1 MSCTEAAVL
10 LVRQQPANDPKG
22 IAVTELSSI
31 GLVDFEG
38 GCANSLFGAGEGE
51 AERSVGCHI
60 RRILAKLRGNGAS
73 LCQIA

>member
-1 MSCTEAAVL
+1 MSRTEAAVL
-10 LVRQQPANDPKG
+10 LVRQQPADNAKG

-38 GCANSLFGAGEGE
+38 RCASGLFGAGEGE

-60 RRILAKLRGNGAS
+60 RRISA
-73 LCQIA
+73 